1 MGRVTHC
8 RAVHNSQ
15 LRDSTRF
22 QGHPESPTPQTKAG
36 QQPLPGWSTKGPQSL
51 LTLIQTSVPENHDYV
66 VLRQIDVA
74 NILGVSPVTIRRRT
88 KNLEDRGLITTRRVN
103 NAIRYEL
110 VSNTKQHRADELS
123 HPPDKRSSAIPARAD
138 SQTKPRPKCPKH
150 GGSRLS
156 YMSEEIS
163 EPVHH
168 CTRPNGDSHCSW
180 LYVDSVGQARE
191 PDLPEWNLKD
201 LTAHLASLRN
211 QPPIVSPPEPV
222 QTRQPTTDP
231 PKKRPTKA
239 QRAWTATSQLIAE
252 KIQDHY
258 IEKYLSGATPNRVQ
272 DNVLIVHARTFQAAQ
287 WLSIPINQQWSDQAV
302 STIMET
308 PSSVLYMSPETT
320 Q

>member
-1 MGRVTHC
+1 MGRITHC
-8 RAVHNSQ
+8 RAVHNTQ
-15 LRDSTRF
+15 PRRLIRLRE
-22 QGHPESPTPQTKAG
+22 HPEHPTPQIKTE

-51 LTLIQTSVPENHDYV
+51 LTLIQTSVPKNRDSV

-88 KNLEDRGLITTRRVN
+88 KNLEDKGLITTRRVN

-110 VSNTKQHRADELS
+110 VSSTKQHHTDELNR
-123 HPPDKRSSAIPARAD
+123 PQDKRSAATPGRTD
-138 SQTKPRPKCPKH
+138 SQTTPRPKCPEH

-156 YMSEEIS
+156 YMSEEIG

-168 CTRPNGDSHCSW
+168 CTRPNGDTHCSW
-180 LYVDSVGQARE
+180 LYVHSVGQTRE
-191 PDLPEWNLKD
+191 PGLPEWDLKD
-201 LTAHLASLRN
+201 LTAHLSSLHN

-222 QTRQPTTDP
+222 QTRQPETTSP
-231 PKKRPTKA
+231 QKRTTPA
-239 QRAWTATSQLIAE
+239 QRAWAATSQLIAE

-258 IEKYLSGATPNRVQ
+258 IEKYLSGTTPNRIQ
-272 DNVLIVHARTFQAAQ
+272 DNVLVVQAKTPQAAQ

-302 STIMET
+302 STVMDT
-308 PSSVLYMSPETT
+308 PSSVLYLPPPKS